1 MNNSDWGLYIITV
14 IVAFIIAIG
23 SFKKG
28 KELKNLKNEAI
39 KRGYA
44 EMVLESPTSGEVVFK
59 WKD

>member
-1 MNNSDWGLYIITV
+1 MNKSDFGFYITTV
-14 IVAFIIAIG
+14 IVAIFIAVG

-39 KRGYA
+39 KKGYA
-44 EMVLESPTSGEVVFK
+44 EMVLESPTSDKVVFK

>member
-1 MNNSDWGLYIITV
+1 MEASHTLLLVCVII
-14 IVAFIIAIG
+14 ISYS

-28 KELKNLKNEAI
+28 KEIRELKDEAI

-44 EMVLESPTSGEVVFK
+44 EMVLESPTSDSVIFK